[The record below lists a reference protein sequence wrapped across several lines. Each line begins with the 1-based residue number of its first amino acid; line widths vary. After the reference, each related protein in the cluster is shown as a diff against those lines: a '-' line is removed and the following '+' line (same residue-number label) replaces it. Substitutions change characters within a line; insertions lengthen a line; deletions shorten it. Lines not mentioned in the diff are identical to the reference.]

1 MIHAEVFKHEM
12 PWCLHLTLDGSANK
26 TEGTE
31 KGRAGGRKTGRME
44 GNVKKWHQLV
54 KILGYMD
61 TYSIPFQ
68 HFCIYE
74 TFKNKK

>member
-1 MIHAEVFKHEM
+1 M

-26 TEGTE
+26 MEGTE
-31 KGRAGGRKTGRME
+31 KGRAGRRKTGRME

-61 TYSIPFQ
+61 THCIPFLC
-68 HFCIYE
+68 FCIYKLLKIKTE
-74 TFKNKK
+74 LGVEIKN